1 MFYYIKIKN
10 CINKCYKL
18 NCSTLHVFN
27 QISCY
32 SILFF
37 VLYKNWQGWSDFT
50 VTAWA
55 SAYRGSSTIQWC
67 QPSLK
72 NSEISE
78 LVNFSEVFMNIDL
91 AGKFF
96 NTALPTDIRRNI
108 NRRYINS
115 SIIYNVCNVKELNIY
130 NIKMT

>member
-1 MFYYIKIKN
+1 MFYYIKIEN
-10 CINKCYKL
+10 CINKRCKL

-27 QISCY
+27 QILCY

-37 VLYKNWQGWSDFT
+37 VLYKNWQGWSDFI
-50 VTAWA
+50 VTAWG
-55 SAYRGSSTIQWC
+55 SAYCGSPTIRWYQL
-67 QPSLK
+67 SLE
-72 NSEISE
+72 NWEISE
-78 LVNFSEVFMNIDL
+78 LLNFSEVFANIDL

-96 NTALPTDIRRNI
+96 NAALPTDIPRNI

>member
-1 MFYYIKIKN
+1 
-10 CINKCYKL
+10 
-18 NCSTLHVFN
+18 
-27 QISCY
+27 
-32 SILFF
+32 
-37 VLYKNWQGWSDFT
+37 
-50 VTAWA
+50 
-55 SAYRGSSTIQWC
+55 
-67 QPSLK
+67 
-72 NSEISE
+72 
-78 LVNFSEVFMNIDL
+78 MNIDL